1 MCKTLAERI
10 QKVMDVRGI
19 TQADL
24 ARMTGITTS
33 NIAYIVNGKTKD
45 PRLQSVLAIA
55 EALDVSL
62 DYLAGY
68 KVNYTVVK
76 VDEDED

>member
-1 MCKTLAERI
+1 MCGTLAERI
-10 QKVMDVRGI
+10 QKVMDDRGM

-24 ARMTGITTS
+24 ARETGITTS

-45 PRLQSVLAIA
+45 PRLQSVMSIA
-55 EALDVSL
+55 AALGVSL

-68 KVNYTVVK
+68 DVTDNTDDK
-76 VDEDED
+76 E